1 MESLR
6 RGFANIV
13 SKIRKVPIIDE
24 KTLREVIRD
33 IQRELLKADVSV
45 DIILEISKR
54 VEQRIKEEK
63 LPPGF
68 SKRELLLKVIYEE
81 LVRILGGEQPYELK
95 IHKQPYVMMLV
106 GIQGSGKTTT
116 AAKLANFL
124 KKKGYKV
131 GLIAADNFRPGAYDQ
146 LKQLAE
152 QVGVYFY
159 GDPKNSSAIDIARKG
174 LDYMLKEKVS
184 IVIID
189 TAGRHKEERE
199 LLREMKEMEKAIN
212 PDEVILVLDGTIGKQ
227 AGPQAE
233 AFHSA
238 TPIGSIIVTKLDGA
252 ARGGGA
258 LMAVAK
264 TGAKIAFIGTGEN
277 IDELELFDPQS
288 FVSRLLGMGALKALI
303 ERFRAAEMLD
313 RKRAEAI
320 ASGKFTLLDM
330 RDQFESLRKMGPL
343 KRIMELLPSGLK
355 LPKDFEKMSEESID
369 RWIAIMNSM
378 TYEELLNPEIID
390 RSRIIRIARGSG
402 TRPGDVKALLIAY
415 HRSKKLMK
423 KLMRQRRRSMRGL
436 EYFGV

>member
-1 MESLR
+1 MSLEPFII
-6 RGFANIV
+6 GFLNAMLLPILIRIWMWWVKRKIQTSFKAN
-13 SKIRKVPIIDE
+13 KN
-24 KTLREVIRD
+24 
-33 IQRELLKADVSV
+33 
-45 DIILEISKR
+45 
-54 VEQRIKEEK
+54 
-63 LPPGF
+63 GF
-68 SKRELLLKVIYEE
+68 
-81 LVRILGGEQPYELK
+81 
-95 IHKQPYVMMLV
+95 
-106 GIQGSGKTTT
+106 
-116 AAKLANFL
+116 
-124 KKKGYKV
+124 

-174 LDYMLKEKVS
+174 LDYMLKEKVGV
-184 IVIID
+184 VIID
-189 TAGRHKEERE
+189 TAGRHKEEKE

-258 LMAVAK
+258 LTAVAK

-288 FVSRLLGMGALKALI
+288 FVSRLLGMGDLKTLI

-330 RDQFESLRKMGPL
+330 RVQFESLRKMGPL
-343 KRIMELLPSGLK
+343 KKIMELLPSGLK

-390 RSRIIRIARGSG
+390 KSRIIRIARGSG
-402 TRPGDVKALLIAY
+402 TRPSDVKALLTAY

-436 EYFGV
+436 EYVGV